1 MGYVIGFVL
10 ALVVAAFARL
20 AGLDRDRAFYPTVLI
35 VVASYY
41 VLFAVMGGSPRALVG
56 ELMVMGLF
64 VALAVGGFR
73 WSSWMVAAGLA
84 GHGLFDFVH
93 ASVVSNAGVPEFWP
107 AFCGAYD
114 VTAGVL
120 LACLSHDVRT
130 YLPRGLTSTFEFR
143 ALL

>member
-1 MGYVIGFVL
+1 MGYAVGFVL

-20 AGLDRDRAFYPTVLI
+20 AGLDRDRSFYPTVLI

-41 VLFAVMGGSPRALVG
+41 VLFAVMGGAPRALVG

-64 VALAVGGFR
+64 VALAIGGLK

-84 GHGLFDFVH
+84 GHGIFDFVH
-93 ASVVSNAGVPEFWP
+93 ASVVSNPGVPEFWP

-120 LACLSHDVRT
+120 LAYISRDARA
-130 YLPRGLTSTFEFR
+130 YLPRDLSSTFEFR

>member
-1 MGYVIGFVL
+1 MGYVVGVVL
-10 ALVVAAFARL
+10 ALVVAAFARI
-20 AGLDRDRAFYPTVLI
+20 AGFDRDRSFYPTVLI

-64 VALAVGGFR
+64 VALAVGGLT
-73 WSSWMVAAGLA
+73 WSAWMVAAGLA

-93 ASVVSNAGVPEFWP
+93 ASVVSNPGVPEFWP

-114 VTAGVL
+114 VTAGAL
-120 LACLSHDVRT
+120 LAYISRHRRS
-130 YLPRGLTSTFEFR
+130 YLPSGLRSTFEFR

>member
-1 MGYVIGFVL
+1 MGYGIGFVL

-41 VLFAVMGGSPRALVG
+41 VLFAVMGGSPRALAG

-64 VALAVGGFR
+64 VALAVGGFK
-73 WSSWMVAAGLA
+73 WGSWVVAAGLA
-84 GHGLFDFVH
+84 GHGIFDFVH
-93 ASVVSNAGVPEFWP
+93 ASVVSNPGVPEFWP
-107 AFCGAYD
+107 AFCGTYD

-120 LACLSHDVRT
+120 LAYISRDVRG
-130 YLPRGLTSTFEFR
+130 YLPRGLSSTFEFR

>member
-1 MGYVIGFVL
+1 MGYVIGVAL
-10 ALVVAAFARL
+10 ALGVAALARL

-56 ELMVMGLF
+56 ESMVMGLF

-84 GHGLFDFVH
+84 GHGIFDVVH
-93 ASVVSNAGVPEFWP
+93 ASVVSNPGVPEFWP

-120 LACLSHDVRT
+120 LAYISRDARG
-130 YLPRGLTSTFEFR
+130 YLPRGLRSTFEFR

>member
-1 MGYVIGFVL
+1 MGYVVGFLL

-20 AGLDRDRAFYPTVLI
+20 AGLDRDRSFYPTILI

-41 VLFAVMGGSPRALVG
+41 VLFAVMGGSPRALMG
-56 ELMVMGLF
+56 ELLGMGVF
-64 VALAVGGFR
+64 VALAVGGLR

-84 GHGLFDFVH
+84 GHGVFDFVH
-93 ASVVSNAGVPEFWP
+93 AGLVSNPGVPEFWP

-120 LACLSHDVRT
+120 LAYISRDART
-130 YLPRGLTSTFEFR
+130 YVPRGFRSTFEFR